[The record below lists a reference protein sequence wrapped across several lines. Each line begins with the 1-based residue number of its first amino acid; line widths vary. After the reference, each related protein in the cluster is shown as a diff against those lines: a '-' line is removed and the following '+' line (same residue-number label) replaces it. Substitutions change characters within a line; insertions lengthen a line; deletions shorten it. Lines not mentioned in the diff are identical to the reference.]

1 MTLWSTPLALLREE
15 LVQRRDEG
23 VEIPGS
29 LRSRIDSLDPV
40 ADAWNEAVVW
50 ALYDELAALPAEEAL
65 AAREPDDLGAIR
77 RLRPPGPRDL
87 RWKPGGDELVDRLHG
102 ALTGRA
108 TGCAL
113 GKPVEFLGFGVVDGH
128 LTGRG
133 DIKRHLLARGD
144 WPLRDYF
151 SSADADDGILLRC
164 PQSMREG
171 IAFMEADD
179 DIHYTLAGL
188 AIVEEHGPEFTWEH
202 VAQWWAEHIP
212 VSDICTAELQAFNNW
227 TSRTA
232 RAWFAPGPRSVA
244 TPEFCR
250 THRNPYRE
258 WIGAQIRA
266 DGWAWVCAGKPELAA
281 EFAYRDACWTHTRN
295 GIYGEMF
302 FAAIQAAA
310 FVEHDARTLVD
321 IGLSEIPADC
331 RLARAVRSTLETCAR
346 AHDWESAMGEIESAT
361 NAMSPPVMNAIH
373 TINNAALCVMALVF
387 GRMDSVDAVTTAV
400 MGGLDT
406 DCNGATVGSI
416 VGAASGRTALR
427 GDLAG
432 RLNDTI
438 RPNLIGFPEVSMREI
453 AERAAIQWHRV
464 DDYARRAAAATSGA
478 PGHD

>member
-1 MTLWSTPLALLREE
+1 MTLWTTPYALLCEE
-15 LVQRRDEG
+15 MVQRRDEG
-23 VEIPGS
+23 VEVPPA
-29 LRSRIDSLDPV
+29 LRSCVDALDPV
-40 ADAWNEAVVW
+40 DDAWNESIIW
-50 ALYDELAALPAEEAL
+50 GLYDDLAALPGDTAL
-65 AAREPDDLGAIR
+65 AAREPDGLDEIR
-77 RLRPPGPRDL
+77 RLRPHGPRDL
-87 RWKPGGDELVDRLHG
+87 LWAPSDAELVDRLHG

-113 GKPVEFLGFGVVDGH
+113 GKPVEVVGSGVAEGR
-128 LTGRG
+128 LTGRR
-133 DIKRHLLARGD
+133 DIKRHLLALGD

-151 SSADADDGILLRC
+151 SSADAGDGIRLRC
-164 PQSMREG
+164 PQSMREEVS
-171 IAFMEADD
+171 FMEADD

-202 VAQWWAEHIP
+202 VAQWWADHIP

-232 RAWFAPGPRSVA
+232 RAWFAPGARSVA

-250 THRNPYRE
+250 THRNPFRE

-331 RLARAVRSTLETCAR
+331 RLSNAVRSTLDICGR
-346 AHDWESAMGEIESAT
+346 LGDWESAMGEIESLT

-416 VGAASGRTALR
+416 VGAAAGRTALR
-427 GDLAG
+427 SDLAG
-432 RLNDTI
+432 RLNDTV
-438 RPNLIGFPEVSMREI
+438 RPNLVGFPEVSMRDI
-453 AERAAIQWHRV
+453 ALRAAAQWHRV
-464 DDYARRAAAATSGA
+464 DDYARRAPATAS
-478 PGHD
+478 

>member
-1 MTLWSTPLALLREE
+1 MTLWTTPYALLREE
-15 LVQRRDEG
+15 MVQRRDEG
-23 VEIPGS
+23 AVLPAE
-29 LRSRIDSLDPV
+29 LRSRLDALDPV
-40 ADAWNEAVVW
+40 ADAWNESVVW
-50 ALYDELAALPAEEAL
+50 SLYDELAAIPADHVLEAC
-65 AAREPDDLGAIR
+65 EPDELGAIR
-77 RLRPPGPRDL
+77 RLRPHGPRDL
-87 RWKPGGDELVDRLHG
+87 HWAPSEAELVDRLHG
-102 ALTGRA
+102 AITGRA

-113 GKPVEFLGFGVVDGH
+113 GKPVEVVGSGVAEGR
-128 LTGRG
+128 LTGRR
-133 DIKRHLLARGD
+133 DIKRHLIALSD

-151 SSADADDGILLRC
+151 SSADAGDRIQLRC
-164 PQSMREG
+164 PQSMREEVS
-171 IAFMEADD
+171 FMEADD

-202 VAQWWAEHIP
+202 VADWWASHIP

-232 RAWFAPGPRSVA
+232 RAWFEPGARSVA

-331 RLARAVRSTLETCAR
+331 RLARTIRSSLDICAR
-346 AHDWESAMGEIESAT
+346 ADDWESAMGEIESLT

-400 MGGLDT
+400 MSGLDT

-416 VGAASGRTALR
+416 VGAAAGRTALR
-427 GDLAG
+427 SDLAG
-432 RLNDTI
+432 RLNDTV
-438 RPNLIGFPEVSMREI
+438 RPNLVGFPEVSMRDI
-453 AERAAIQWHRV
+453 ALRAAAQWHRV
-464 DDYARRAAAATSGA
+464 DDYTRRAPATTT
-478 PGHD
+478 

>member
-1 MTLWSTPLALLREE
+1 MTLWTTPYALLREE
-15 LVQRRDEG
+15 MLQRRDEG
-23 VEIPGS
+23 AVLPAE
-29 LRSRIDSLDPV
+29 LRSRLDALDPV
-40 ADAWNEAVVW
+40 ADAWNESVVW
-50 ALYDELAALPAEEAL
+50 SLYDELAAIPADHVLEAC
-65 AAREPDDLGAIR
+65 EPDELGAIR
-77 RLRPPGPRDL
+77 RLRPHGPRDL
-87 RWKPGGDELVDRLHG
+87 HWAPSEAELVDRLHG
-102 ALTGRA
+102 AITGRA

-113 GKPVEFLGFGVVDGH
+113 GKPVEVVGSGVAEGR
-128 LTGRG
+128 LTGRR
-133 DIKRHLLARGD
+133 DIKRHLLALGD

-151 SSADADDGILLRC
+151 SSADAGDGIQLRC
-164 PQSMREG
+164 PQSMREEVS
-171 IAFMEADD
+171 FMEADD

-202 VAQWWAEHIP
+202 VADWWASHIP

-232 RAWFAPGPRSVA
+232 RAWFEPGARSVA

-331 RLARAVRSTLETCAR
+331 RLARTIRSSLDICAR
-346 AHDWESAMGEIESAT
+346 ADDWESAMGEIESLT

-400 MGGLDT
+400 MSGLDT

-416 VGAASGRTALR
+416 VGAAAGRTALR
-427 GDLAG
+427 SDLAG
-432 RLNDTI
+432 RLNDTV
-438 RPNLIGFPEVSMREI
+438 RPNLVGFPEVSMRDI
-453 AERAAIQWHRV
+453 ALRAAAQWHRV
-464 DDYARRAAAATSGA
+464 DDYTRRAPATAS
-478 PGHD
+478 